1 MKMLN
6 INNLTKEF
14 YRGGLTNRSKII
26 ALNNINLDLSPHRT
40 SILSIVGESGSGK
53 TTLAKI
59 LLRIIEPDK
68 GSLEVLGENIFESRK
83 IKTRKSFNKFI
94 QPVFQNPFETFS
106 SKKNVYTYLNNTAK
120 YLLNDDTKNEESIS
134 KYLSLVGLDS
144 AYIRNKKPYQFS
156 GGELQR
162 ISIARALIAEPKI
175 IIADEPVSMIDASL
189 RMNIIN
195 LLLKIKNTLDIFF
208 IYITHDLS
216 TAYYISDYVA
226 IMKKGEIIEFG
237 ERDILHSPQTQY
249 TKLLIDSVPNLK
261 RKWNFSAK

>member
-26 ALNNINLDLSPHRT
+26 ALNNINLDLSPHKT

-83 IKTRKSFNKFI
+83 IKTRKNFNKFI

-120 YLLNDDTKNEESIS
+120 YLLNDDTKNEESIA

-144 AYIRNKKPYQFS
+144 AYVRNKKPYQFS